1 MELSVVRALDSSLAE
16 ELTFE
21 LGLDDDRE
29 SLQRLR
35 KGRKS

>member
-1 MELSVVRALDSSLAE
+1 MELSVVRALDSSLVE